1 MKRLLLR
8 SVMSLASTRGGA
20 WFFITIA
27 PHIDRLLMGMSGG
40 RLNTGAGIAPL
51 LLLETTGRKSGQRRT
66 APLLCVADGPRYVV
80 IASKG
85 GHPKHPDW
93 YFNVTAD
100 PRVTVVTGGRRI
112 ACTAHEADGDE
123 RTRLWTLATD
133 INPGFDTYQERAGR
147 RIPVIVLTPAGAE
160 HARSASV

>member
-1 MKRLLLR
+1 
-8 SVMSLASTRGGA
+8 MSLASTRGGA

-51 LLLETTGRKSGQRRT
+51 LLLETTGRKSGARRT
-66 APLLCVADGPRYVV
+66 APLLCLSDGDRFVV

-93 YFNVTAD
+93 YFNVKAD
-100 PRVTVVTGGRRI
+100 PQVAVVTGGRRVP
-112 ACTAHEADGDE
+112 CRAHEADGEE
-123 RTRLWTLATD
+123 RIRLWALATD
-133 INPGFDTYQERAGR
+133 VNPGFDTYQQRAGR
-147 RIPVIVLTPAGAE
+147 RIPVIVLTPEAATAADGA
-160 HARSASV
+160 ASSAQV